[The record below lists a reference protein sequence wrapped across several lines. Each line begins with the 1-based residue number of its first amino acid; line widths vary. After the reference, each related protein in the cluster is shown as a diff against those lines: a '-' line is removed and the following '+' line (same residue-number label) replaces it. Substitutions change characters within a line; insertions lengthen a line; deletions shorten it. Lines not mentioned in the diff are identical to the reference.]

1 MKPGEIILYGE
12 DIACNVGR
20 DTVEVEVTNT
30 GDRPVQIGSHYHF
43 F

>member
-1 MKPGEIILYGE
+1 MKPGELILE
-12 DIACNVGR
+12 DGPIACNVGR